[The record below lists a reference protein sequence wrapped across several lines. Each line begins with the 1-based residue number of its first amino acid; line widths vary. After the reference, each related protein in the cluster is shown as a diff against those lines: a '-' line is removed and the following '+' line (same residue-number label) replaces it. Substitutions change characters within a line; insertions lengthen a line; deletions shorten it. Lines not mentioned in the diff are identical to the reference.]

1 MNTLVHLDNNVT
13 NQQYNLNGL
22 IRNTLLSLDAIIFH
36 FMNLYNTD
44 ITLYS
49 LLNFY
54 NNFTLNNLVSL
65 IKSIIPHNINF
76 NVLKNYNNYY
86 ILYFT
91 DITNN
96 NIVLIVH
103 LFTMSLINFM
113 NYSVESYYDINN
125 IINNYYG
132 FTIMPNYHLNN
143 SIILTYDNL
152 IQRIY
157 NKKFSYISPD
167 MDEVYDH
174 IKNKNCKLTLPI
186 STIINKINYAYKL
199 ILIGWIMDENVQ
211 KSWTINYYN
220 SYKKFLNL
228 IKFKNVKCV
237 AKECE
242 YCNKKLKLDDVIFNS
257 KEYYMHYKCLFSYLY
272 QE

>member
-1 MNTLVHLDNNVT
+1 MNKLVNLDNNII
-13 NQQYNLNGL
+13 NKPCDIYGL

-36 FMNLYNTD
+36 FMNLHNTN
-44 ITLYS
+44 ISIYS

-96 NIVLIVH
+96 NIVLVVH
-103 LFTMSLINFM
+103 LFTMSLINYM
-113 NYSVESYYDINN
+113 NYSIETYYDVNN
-125 IINNYYG
+125 IINNYNG
-132 FTIMPNYHLNN
+132 FAIMPNYHLNN
-143 SIILTYDNL
+143 SITLTYDNI

-157 NKKFSYISPD
+157 NKKFSYISSD
-167 MDEVYDH
+167 MDQIYNY
-174 IKNKNCKLTLPI
+174 IKNKDHKLTLPI
-186 STIINKINYAYKL
+186 STIINKIYYAYKL
-199 ILIGWIMDENVQ
+199 VSIGWIMDENVQ

-220 SYKKFLNL
+220 SYKNFLNL

-237 AKECE
+237 VKECE
-242 YCNKKLKLDDVIFNS
+242 LCNKKFNSDDIVFNS
-257 KEYYMHYKCLFSYLY
+257 KEFYIHYDCLFSYLY